1 MLRKKSSV
9 TILMLVLL
17 ILSLVVTG
25 CGGGGGGNGGGG
37 GGGSSESSESSGGS
51 PAQKVELVMNH
62 FMPAVHPMHVN
73 VLEPFAADVFEKTE
87 GRVEIFIHAGNALA
101 APGETYDAM
110 EQGIIDMA
118 FTLPAYTP
126 GRFPLSTILEF
137 PFMFTSSLQGNLTA
151 RELWPILQEH
161 DYKGSKLLWFGGS
174 DLGHLLLAGSV
185 ETVDDMAGLRL
196 RSPGPVYN
204 DVIEALGAVPVTTPV
219 SDLYDSIDRGIV
231 DGTFMA
237 PSGLFSFRLSEVVS
251 DVVELDLYITPFIM
265 AMNQAKWDSISP
277 QDQAAIEELLAA
289 FPETVGN
296 QYDYEITHAM
306 DHARDAGI
314 NISRFSDAELD
325 KFHAIV
331 DPLIEKWIAA
341 MEAAGLP
348 GQEAYDLAVQKASE
362 YAQ

>member
-1 MLRKKSSV
+1 MLRKKSNV

-17 ILSLVVTG
+17 ILSLVVAG
-25 CGGGGGGNGGGG
+25 CGNGGNGSSGGD
-37 GGGSSESSESSGGS
+37 GGSSDNAGSESTGG
-51 PAQKVELVMNH
+51 QKVELVMNH

-137 PFMFTSSLQGNLTA
+137 PFMFSSSLQGNLTA
-151 RELWPILQEH
+151 RELWPFLQEH

-174 DLGHLLLAGSV
+174 DLGHLLLSGSV

-237 PSGLFSFRLSEVVS
+237 PSGLISFRLSEVVT

-277 QDQAAIEELLAA
+277 QDQAAIEELLQE
-289 FPETVGN
+289 FPEIVGN
-296 QYDYEITHAM
+296 QYDYEIEHAM
-306 DHARDAGI
+306 DHAHEVGI
-314 NISRFSDAELD
+314 NVSTFSDAELA
-325 KFHAIV
+325 KFHEIV
-331 DPLIEKWIAA
+331 DPLVEKWIAA

-362 YAQ
+362 YEQ